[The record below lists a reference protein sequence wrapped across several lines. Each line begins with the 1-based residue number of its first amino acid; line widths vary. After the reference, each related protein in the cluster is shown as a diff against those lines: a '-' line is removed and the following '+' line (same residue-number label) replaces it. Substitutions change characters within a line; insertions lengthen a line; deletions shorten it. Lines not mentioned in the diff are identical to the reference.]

1 MSLTKADIVDLMND
15 RLGLP
20 KNQSSELVEALL
32 DIIKNT
38 LASGNDVLISRFS
51 KFQVNKKRERK
62 GRNPA
67 TGGDMMLEASRVV
80 TFKWSGSLKDR
91 INGK

>member
-1 MSLTKADIVDLMND
+1 MTNMSLTKADIVDLMND

-51 KFQVNKKRERK
+51 KFQVTRRENVR
-62 GRNPA
+62 GVIQLP
-67 TGGDMMLEASRVV
+67 VV
-80 TFKWSGSLKDR
+80 
-91 INGK
+91 I